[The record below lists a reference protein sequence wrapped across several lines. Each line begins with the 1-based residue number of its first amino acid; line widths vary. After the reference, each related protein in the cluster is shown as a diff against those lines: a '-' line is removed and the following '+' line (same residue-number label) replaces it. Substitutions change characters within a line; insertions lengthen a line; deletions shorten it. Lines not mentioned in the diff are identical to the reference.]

1 MVELCSNLSDER
13 MVIVNR
19 WYDLSKHDK
28 YIFVDQKGTLKEKD
42 FKTEGTDKIHFSKT
56 SIYMDDNI
64 KTLRHKLSKEINV
77 PDNEIFLFT
86 AIPIISQR
94 KETIFQSFLDKV
106 FSNRS
111 QIFTRDFNMYFQD
124 TFNITNK
131 DSNEKYPI
139 KFKEDTEV
147 IVRSD
152 INIQKKV
159 LKEIKQIN
167 VCLSFE
173 LLNSKKSSIPFIMN
187 PYNALSNEDRVMYKR
202 NIIYDFNDLKDL
214 YSFQVPKDLEIHMV
228 IKDDISSFGG
238 KYFTAKKDLV
248 YDLYFPSEVITIND
262 KKSKLINEIDVM
274 KKNINIY
281 DFKKLS
287 ENNLCFVTFC
297 KFINTDKSSIN
308 IRRLFNT
315 FKTRLDIPFTTMKTK
330 RKDFYYR
337 LYKHNLHDLVERPM
351 FYKWI
356 ENERKSIVSRKN
368 DQFTM
373 KIRFKDTK
381 AYASIVIRENG
392 EYTFG
397 INLTGLQIPFSELLT
412 FMSELNQGVLK
423 DIGVAPMVINQNLLI
438 EDLKMTTMVT
448 TKTPLRSISNL
459 KKSFDNNPFFNMIR
473 GSKDDN
479 SFLLRYKRV
488 SEFSKMDNISAFISN
503 KIHLPPTELISEMM
517 NEFSL
522 DEDTATTE
530 YNEKKDTIKLKM
542 INENG
547 KSKYVAKYNEGV
559 IVEVKIVNQNQF
571 QVNVN
576 RMTNPLYHNNIIR
589 TLILLSSQLNIGFD
603 LLINQSVR
611 KALEDYEDDSSE
623 TNEDI
628 TLGIL
633 NDMLDK
639 NDDNNDAGDDDD
651 DDNEEDDNESIASF
665 DSLMEDDED
674 IPIIDEDI
682 EIKKPTEE
690 YITLINKDVTEN
702 IKPEE
707 YTNLSK
713 SELRKYSSRFI
724 LNQLKSAD
732 KDLFLPDYATRCP
745 IIDKKMPVVLNKVE
759 KMRIDANHKDSYSG
773 FIKTGSTEELKHKN
787 YFICPM
793 VWCPISRTS
802 ITYEELKKNKGKC
815 PPPYEE
821 TPISFHKEG
830 IKKKEGDYYKYPY
843 LMNKTFHKDGKQM
856 VCCGYK
862 KNDDVLFDEDEE
874 EFIDKTQRDSSKE
887 KAEEYKKDRYIKRSA
902 HIPIE
907 EDRLSTLPYDL
918 HTLMNPNTPID
929 ECSGFR
935 NDKKNG
941 CFLRRGLNNDAVL
954 YNNQKFLQAL
964 QKTVQNPQINS
975 IKSFVQHIVD
985 QLTLFEYIQLNGG
998 YTLKTF
1004 MKKDP
1009 TLFETFRLN
1018 FLANKEYIQR
1028 MNLKDIQAFL
1038 EANEELQNNGSYI
1051 EQIVQR
1057 EFLIYCSWINFKNY
1071 IKDHSVNKD
1080 PETILDLMNMKSVN
1094 SKGIQYI
1101 IIDMDNEDMI
1111 YMLCPKYIKRCFDKN
1126 KPFIVLLKIQNHYE
1140 QLIKYTND
1148 NKLFNPFQGT
1158 DITTEVLV
1166 NLYTNNCE
1174 CTQSIIHTIPNEH
1187 DLVIDYSLQIIGSYD
1202 SENKRF
1208 SRLSKYETI
1217 QNISNMKHKIR
1228 YVETIQHKDID
1239 SVKVLEDLKLFV
1251 GYEEKDK
1258 RVKKL
1263 HKYLKNER
1271 KYKNYLKE
1279 VFDKKN
1285 DSSTFRK
1292 KYVLIVHDL
1301 NPLSESDKVED
1312 MNALLV
1318 DHLGENDFSL
1328 RASLEIIKKS
1338 LDVIE
1343 NMMYEEPI
1351 IDQQNEYLFDKMDM
1365 LESTVLDS
1373 YDKSNNPYKVY
1384 NNSLED
1390 LIEQYTVQNPSL
1402 TPKPNPLVITLFKV
1416 TPDEIYRKN
1425 LLEQNM
1431 KGLELSIR
1439 DTFDQILIDR
1449 FKLQAFT
1456 IDTKNKEASFWMTL
1470 NGMNKSNQS
1479 MNDPAYKWGVL
1490 EIVHIVKQ
1498 LNSGLILLSKT
1509 KSDPLDN
1516 QLKIVNNI
1524 EILIHHPDQY
1534 MIIVYRKKT
1543 NSFHFVMNINS
1554 QTLIHRRENLSE
1566 KMNMYIDKRNVPP
1579 KSSHKKFLNEY
1590 YNAIG

>member
-13 MVIVNR
+13 IVIVNR
-19 WYDLSKHDK
+19 LYDLSKHDK
-28 YIFVDQKGTLKEKD
+28 YIFVDQKGKLKESD
-42 FKTEGTDKIHFSKT
+42 FKTKGTNTVHFSKT

-64 KTLRHKLSKEINV
+64 KTLRHKISTEINV

-86 AIPIISQR
+86 SIPMIPQR
-94 KETIFQSFLDKV
+94 KEIILQSFIDKV
-106 FSNRS
+106 FANRS
-111 QIFTRDFNMYFQD
+111 QILTRDFNMYFQD
-124 TFNITNK
+124 TFKTTSDNSE
-131 DSNEKYPI
+131 DEKYPV
-139 KFKEDTEV
+139 KFKDDTEV
-147 IVRSD
+147 ITRSD
-152 INIQKKV
+152 INIQKK
-159 LKEIKQIN
+159 LLKQITHIY

-187 PYNALSNEDRVMYKR
+187 PYNSLSNEDRILYKR
-202 NIIYDFNDLKDL
+202 NIMYDFHDLKDL
-214 YSFQVPKDLEIHMV
+214 YSFQVPKDLEINV
-228 IKDDISSFGG
+228 VTKDDLSSFGD

-248 YDLYFPSEVITIND
+248 YDLYFPSEVITINTN
-262 KKSKLINEIDVM
+262 KSKLIQKINDM
-274 KKNINIY
+274 KKSINHF

-287 ENNLCFVTFC
+287 EKNDCFVSFC
-297 KFINTDKSSIN
+297 KFINTDKSSVN
-308 IRRLFNT
+308 IRKLFNT
-315 FKTRLDIPFTTMKTK
+315 FKTTTTIPFTTMKTK

-381 AYASIVIRENG
+381 AYASIIVRENG

-412 FMSELNQGVLK
+412 FMGELNQGVLK

-448 TKTPLRSISNL
+448 TKAPLKSITNL
-459 KKSFDNNPFFNMIR
+459 MKSFENNPFFNVIR
-473 GSKDDN
+473 GTKEDG

-503 KIHLPPTELISEMM
+503 KIHLPPNEIISEMM

-547 KSKYVAKYNEGV
+547 KSKYIAKYNEGI
-559 IVEVKIVNQNQF
+559 IVEANIVNQNQF
-571 QVNVN
+571 QVTVN
-576 RMTNPLYHNNIIR
+576 RMNNPLYHNNIIR
-589 TLILLSSQLNIGFD
+589 TLILLTSQSKIGFD
-603 LLINQSVR
+603 LVIHESVR
-611 KALEDYEDDSSE
+611 KALEDYEDDASE

-633 NDMLDK
+633 NNMLE
-639 NDDNNDAGDDDD
+639 DDTNEYVNEDANEDAD
-651 DDNEEDDNESIASF
+651 DDNESVASF
-665 DSLMEDDED
+665 DSLMDDEDD
-674 IPIIDEDI
+674 IPIIDEDLNDVQM
-682 EIKKPTEE
+682 EQQSEK
-690 YITLINKDVTEN
+690 YVTLLDGDGLED

-745 IIDKKMPVVLNKVE
+745 IIDKKMPVVINKVE
-759 KMRIDANHKDSYSG
+759 KMRIDANHPDSYSG
-773 FIKTGSTEELKHKN
+773 FIKTGSTEELKNKN

-830 IKKKEGDYYKYPY
+830 IKKKEGEYYKYPY

-862 KNDDVLFDEDEE
+862 KNNDALFDEEE
-874 EFIDKTQRDSSKE
+874 EQELNGEPKNIKS
-887 KAEEYKKDRYIKRSA
+887 EEYKKDRYIKRSA

-918 HTLMNPNTPID
+918 HTLLNPNVPVD

-941 CFLRRGLNNDAVL
+941 CFLRRGLNNDSVL
-954 YNNQKFLQAL
+954 YSNQKFLQAL
-964 QKTVQNPQINS
+964 QKTLQNPKINS
-975 IKSFVQHIVD
+975 IKSFAQYIVD

-1009 TLFETFRLN
+1009 TLFDSFRLN

-1028 MNLKDIQAFL
+1028 MNLKDIEAFL
-1038 EANEELQNNGSYI
+1038 EEKDELQNNGSYI

-1071 IKDHSVNKD
+1071 IKDHLVDKD
-1080 PETILDLMNMKSVN
+1080 AETILDLMNMKSIN
-1094 SKGIQYI
+1094 PKGIQYI
-1101 IIDMDNEDMI
+1101 VIDMDNEDMI

-1126 KPFIVLLKIQNHYE
+1126 KPFIVLLKIKNHYE
-1140 QLIKYTND
+1140 QLIKYSND
-1148 NKLFNPFQGT
+1148 NKLLNPFQGN
-1158 DITTEVLV
+1158 DITIEVLV

-1174 CTQSIIHTIPNEH
+1174 CTQSIINTIPDGH
-1187 DLVIDYSLQIIGSYD
+1187 DIVIDYSLQIIGSYD
-1202 SENKRF
+1202 GVNKKFTRF
-1208 SRLSKYETI
+1208 PKSETI
-1217 QNISNMKHKIR
+1217 QNITNMNHKIR
-1228 YVETIQHKDID
+1228 YVETIQHTDVD
-1239 SVKVLEDLKLFV
+1239 SEKVLEDLKLFV

-1258 RVKKL
+1258 RIKKL

-1271 KYKNYLKE
+1271 RYKNYLKE
-1279 VFDKKN
+1279 IIAKKN

-1301 NPLSESDKVED
+1301 NPLSESDKAED

-1328 RASLEIIKKS
+1328 RASQEIMKKT

-1343 NMMYEEPI
+1343 NMMYEEPM

-1373 YDKSNNPYKVY
+1373 YDKSNNPYKIY

-1390 LIEQYTVQNPSL
+1390 LIEPYTVQKPLL
-1402 TPKPNPLVITLFKV
+1402 TPKPKPLVIKLFTI
-1416 TPDEIYRKN
+1416 TPEEIYRRN
-1425 LLEQNM
+1425 LLDKNM
-1431 KGLELSIR
+1431 KGLELSIQ
-1439 DTFDQILIDR
+1439 DTFNQILMDR
-1449 FKLQAFT
+1449 FKLKDFT
-1456 IDTKNKEASFWMTL
+1456 IDTKTKEASFWMTL
-1470 NGMNKSNQS
+1470 NGINKSNQT
-1479 MNDPAYKWGVL
+1479 MNDPQYKWGIL
-1490 EIVHIVKQ
+1490 EVVHIVKQ

-1509 KSDPLDN
+1509 KNDPLDN

-1554 QTLIHRRENLSE
+1554 QTLIHRRENLTE
-1566 KMNMYIDKRNVPP
+1566 KMNMYIDKRKPD
-1579 KSSHKKFLNEY
+1579 SKKFLNKYHNSIE
-1590 YNAIG
+1590 